1 MQEQTL
7 FNVDIKKKKMNI
19 IQRPPKVLDFGLGKF
34 RWTAKDTIGNLEKMT
49 QTELWKLADQNS
61 DQRSVVTGPTWSEM
75 GHITGSPLFTKDEI
89 SVSFHQ
95 LLFTHF
101 TELYRYSV
109 FIILVWMGY
118 ESTTLRFT
126 NGPMLAQK
134 LTSNWSS
141 RKVCAVRCDV
151 PRNHWVASHNPTNDQ
166 VTRGSLRTSPLDQ
179 IHYT

>member
-1 MQEQTL
+1 
-7 FNVDIKKKKMNI
+7 MNI

-34 RWTAKDTIGNLEKMT
+34 RWTAQDTIGNLEKMT

-75 GHITGSPLFTKDEI
+75 GHITGSPLFTKAEI
-89 SVSFHQ
+89 SVSFQ
-95 LLFTHF
+95 SFTNF
-101 TELYRYSV
+101 CSPTLQSCTDTVYL
-109 FIILVWMGY
+109 FIILLWMGY

-134 LTSNWSS
+134 LTGNWSS
-141 RKVCAVRCDV
+141 RKVCTVRCDV
-151 PRNHWVASHNPTNDQ
+151 SRNHWVASRNPTNDQ
-166 VTRGSLRTSPLDQ
+166 VTRGSLPTSTLDQ